1 MAFFNNTRD
10 EDTFEDF
17 PLLREYRGGDS
28 TKLETLKQWLSQNT
42 TSAEYNRVLRFLKTG
57 QPVINSVVTDQMTNS
72 ALADTKWLSLRN
84 NSSCR
89 IKKVDLSN
97 KNELMFRYSSGI
109 DGGVWKLHL
118 DSVKGPVF
126 ATVALKPTQ
135 GWQVATIDIAPTV
148 GVHDVWLSYQNASL
162 KTDDENGAMFSWFY
176 FKQPFPG
183 ADKPG
188 FDSAYKHYNELIES
202 DNFIATPILVE
213 NPSDLFRTTNIFERG
228 SWLSKGD
235 AVQPGVPAVLNKMP
249 VGAPKNRLGLAMWLT
264 DKKNPLTARTM
275 VNRLWEQLFGIGI
288 AETLEDMGT
297 QGVAPTHKELLDHLA
312 WKFMNDYKWS
322 IKDLLKEIVM
332 SATYRQKS
340 EVSDELLHKDPNNR
354 LYARGPRVRLSAE
367 QIRDQALAISNVLSN
382 KMLGKSVMPFQP
394 AGIWKS
400 PYSGEQ
406 WKQSEGEDQYRRAV
420 YTYWKRTAPYPS
432 MIGFDAAMRDVCLP
446 RRIRTNTPLQALS
459 TLNDFAY
466 WDMAKHF
473 AQRMNKMA
481 GNDVKS
487 QIQKGYQAML
497 YKPIAPGKLETL
509 MGLYNTSLQ
518 SFSKGSSD
526 VQEILGSKE
535 NADPKMAAMVVVANA
550 MLNLDEWLNKS

>member
-1 MAFFNNTRD
+1 
-10 EDTFEDF
+10 
-17 PLLREYRGGDS
+17 
-28 TKLETLKQWLSQNT
+28 
-42 TSAEYNRVLRFLKTG
+42 
-57 QPVINSVVTDQMTNS
+57 
-72 ALADTKWLSLRN
+72 
-84 NSSCR
+84 
-89 IKKVDLSN
+89 
-97 KNELMFRYSSGI
+97 
-109 DGGVWKLHL
+109 
-118 DSVKGPVF
+118 
-126 ATVALKPTQ
+126 
-135 GWQVATIDIAPTV
+135 
-148 GVHDVWLSYQNASL
+148 
-162 KTDDENGAMFSWFY
+162 
-176 FKQPFPG
+176 
-183 ADKPG
+183 
-188 FDSAYKHYNELIES
+188 
-202 DNFIATPILVE
+202 
-213 NPSDLFRTTNIFERG
+213 
-228 SWLSKGD
+228 
-235 AVQPGVPAVLNKMP
+235 
-249 VGAPKNRLGLAMWLT
+249 
-264 DKKNPLTARTM
+264 M